1 MSAKILSALRWPS
14 FLPNFAIGSTFV
26 FAHPMC
32 LLVFQSFSGVHQS
45 FIERFYLPNSMN
57 MFFVQQLATPAA
69 SVAISGV
76 YKKIGVPMASKNVK
90 RSHIVTLLLN
100 KNRSVCI
107 KGFRRSL
114 KVMCLI

>member
-1 MSAKILSALRWPS
+1 MNILHRAYVMKLTEHSD
-14 FLPNFAIGSTFV
+14 
-26 FAHPMC
+26 
-32 LLVFQSFSGVHQS
+32 VHQS